1 MVNKKI
7 LSVIGEKDKA
17 TLQSNET
24 SPEYQIIKNIL
35 VRKKSSYETIDSTFV
50 SCLNFVVT
58 RLIRE
63 LVKRKLV
70 FYTKITKEVQKNNQK
85 LKKSF
90 K

>member
-85 LKKSF
+85 LKKSS